1 MSLAIFRRSAPVL
14 ARRMRAISGSTIS
27 ILKALVTRRSYQSEH
42 PRWAATYSMTGFSH
56 GFAAISW

>member
-1 MSLAIFRRSAPVL
+1 L